1 MAQIC
6 KIGNLKEG
14 FNIEKIENIL
24 NIEKETQKE
33 CQDCWAY
40 SECTSC
46 VRFCDDCA
54 DKNTEN
60 ILSNCKKIRSSV
72 DETFKDYTV
81 LKELG
86 ASLFRKDA
94 ETILNS
100 DEK

>member
-1 MAQIC
+1 M
-6 KIGNLKEG
+6 
-14 FNIEKIENIL
+14 
-24 NIEKETQKE
+24 
-33 CQDCWAY
+33 
-40 SECTSC
+40 
-46 VRFCDDCA
+46 RFCDDCA

-100 DEK
+100 DEIYDLLFFLQYLIFPLILHLFLELIYNLYQE